1 MSSLQVDSLLFAFE
15 SDVAAQKYD
24 DWHHYHVVW
33 NRDGGQKAMDVVAVQ
48 SDEGPAV
55 TWLIEAKDFRIVT
68 NPPKPS
74 NVAGLPRT
82 VASKAMD
89 TLAGLTDAAQKAAVT
104 EEQEHAVLALSAPVK
119 RIVLHLEPHVGPR
132 SALFPAG
139 FSAIVLQQL
148 KQLVKAVDPN
158 PLVLNIAR
166 TPAAR
171 VPWRV
176 R

>member
-1 MSSLQVDSLLFAFE
+1 MSSLQVDSLLFDFE
-15 SDVAAQKYD
+15 PTVAAQKYD
-24 DWHHYHVVW
+24 GWHHYHAVW
-33 NRDGGQKAMDVVAVQ
+33 NREGGQKAMDVVAVD
-48 SDEGPAV
+48 SGKETPV

-74 NVAGLPRT
+74 NIGGLAQQVA
-82 VASKAMD
+82 AKAND
-89 TLAGLTDAAQKAAVT
+89 TLAGLADAARIGAVDG
-104 EEQEHAVLALSAPVK
+104 EREHAALALASPTR

-148 KQLVKAVDPN
+148 RQLVKAIDPH

-166 TPAAR
+166 TPTAG

-176 R
+176 S